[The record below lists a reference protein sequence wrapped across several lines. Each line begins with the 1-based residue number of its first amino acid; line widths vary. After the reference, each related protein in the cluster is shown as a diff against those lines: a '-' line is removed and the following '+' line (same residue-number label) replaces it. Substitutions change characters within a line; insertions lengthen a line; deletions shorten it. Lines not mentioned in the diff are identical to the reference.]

1 MELIGALDLLEGQAV
16 RLEQGDFARQIA
28 RGEARTVAH
37 DWVSRGVRRLHLVDL
52 EGARRGAPV
61 HHELIGRIVSG
72 ARAVSPELRVEVG
85 GGLRSMA
92 AIETIF
98 EAGADDVILGTAAL
112 PPGSLLSEAA
122 TRWPGRIGAALDLRD
137 GRPSVD
143 AWTRVV
149 GGEPLAL
156 ARWMLENGASRLV
169 VTDVGRDGS
178 GSGPNL
184 ALIGGLRAQLPDA
197 LLVAAG
203 GISSPGDLEALAALG
218 LDGAVVGRALLD
230 GSLPVEAAIVAC
242 AGGALA

>member
-1 MELIGALDLLEGQAV
+1 MELIGALDLLGGQAV

-28 RGEARTVAH
+28 RGEAQTVAH

-61 HHELIGRIVSG
+61 HHELIGRIVTDV
-72 ARAVSPELRVEVG
+72 RAVSPDVRVEVG
-85 GGLRSMA
+85 GGLRSAA

-112 PPGSLLSEAA
+112 PPGNLLPEAA

-143 AWTRVV
+143 AWTRDVH
-149 GGEPLAL
+149 GEPVAL
-156 ARWMLENGASRLV
+156 ATWMLGSGAARLV
-169 VTDVGRDGS
+169 VTDVRRDGS

-184 ALIGGLRAQLPDA
+184 ALIGALRAQLPDA

-230 GSLPVEAAIVAC
+230 GSLPVESAIAAC

>member
-1 MELIGALDLLEGQAV
+1 MELIAALDLLGGWAV

-28 RGEARTVAH
+28 RGEAQTVAH

-52 EGARRGAPV
+52 EGARRGTPV
-61 HHELIGRIVSG
+61 HQELIGQIVTR
-72 ARAVSPELRVEVG
+72 AKAVSPDVRVEVG

-112 PPGSLLSEAA
+112 PPGNLLPEAA
-122 TRWPGRIGAALDLRD
+122 GRWPGRIGAALDLRD

-149 GGEPLAL
+149 RGEPLAL
-156 ARWMLENGASRLV
+156 ASWMLENGASRLV
-169 VTDVGRDGS
+169 VTDVRRDGS

-197 LLVAAG
+197 FLVAAG
-203 GISSPGDLEALAALG
+203 GISGPSDLEALAALR

-230 GSLPVEAAIVAC
+230 GSLPVEAALLAS